1 MTSSAAGRRAV
12 VSRFSE
18 SRELGIEAVSA
29 SLTEQPMPDPA
40 SLAATDIVV
49 EVESACVSY
58 IDLLML
64 TGQYHHRPPLPY
76 TPGLEYAGTV
86 RWVGKEVPPSAPR
99 PGERVMSD

>member
-1 MTSSAAGRRAV
+1 MALPATGRRAL
-12 VSRFSE
+12 VSGFAE
-18 SRELGIEAVSA
+18 TRELGIEAVAA

-40 SLAATDIVV
+40 SLAATDILV

-86 RWVGKEVPPSAPR
+86 RWVCEGGPLERPSPR
-99 PGERVMSD
+99 